1 MGNLTLFAGG
11 KQVSL
16 KNASKMV
23 NALKGA
29 AAEGAAT
36 DLPDGGVYVSFSGKA
51 GRYSIGQDKNDADP
65 DELWLINVL
74 SFEGG
79 WICWKGGSPV
89 AKRMSSIFE
98 GQVPSPDFQEH
109 GPFNVQAGEGWH
121 SAKAFM
127 MRSLDK
133 GIQGYFSTNTKSAVR
148 EFAKV
153 EGEIARRME
162 EQLPCWPI
170 IQLHKEQFTAKGMK
184 NYKPILTIV
193 GWLGMAQ
200 VLDLAAMSSNDEIIE
215 AIDELIAEAAED
227 ERNGVP
233 DTTLSGA
240 DEPEVEDEG
249 DDDADDGIE
258 EAETVEDDD
267 DDGEVEIEIEDED
280 DDGGEP
286 EQEPEPEP
294 APAAT
299 TSRARRAA
307 MAARS
312 VEPEPE
318 PAPTSRAGGLARR
331 RRAGV

>member
-1 MGNLTLFAGG
+1 MSNLTLFKGG

-29 AAEGAAT
+29 AAEGAST

-51 GRYSIGQDKNDADP
+51 GRYSIGQDKNDAQP
-65 DELWLINVL
+65 DEIWLVNVL

-89 AKRMSSIFE
+89 AKRMASIFE
-98 GQVPSPDFQEH
+98 GQVQTPDFQEH

-121 SAKAFM
+121 AAKAFM

-133 GIQGYFSTNTKSAVR
+133 GMQGYFSSNTKSAVR

-193 GWLGMAQ
+193 GWLGMTQ
-200 VLDLAAMSSNDEIIE
+200 VNELAAMSSNDEIIG
-215 AIDELIAEAAED
+215 AIDELIAEAADD

-240 DEPEVEDEG
+240 DGAGEADDEGEIIEDEDEDDIEDAEVVEDE
-249 DDDADDGIE
+249 IE
-258 EAETVEDDD
+258 D
-267 DDGEVEIEIEDED
+267 EIEDED
-280 DDGGEP
+280 EDEDEA
-286 EQEPEPEP
+286 EAEPEPEP
-294 APAAT
+294 APAL
-299 TSRARRAA
+299 TSRTRRAA
-307 MAARS
+307 AAARTT
-312 VEPEPE
+312 EPE
-318 PAPTSRAGGLARR
+318 PAPEPARAGGLARR